1 MLGSSVRDVFK
12 APLRYFNERLPARPS
27 GDTSVSNA
35 LKENHFM
42 VITCK
47 ASSDPGKASE
57 DE

>member
-12 APLRYFNERLPARPS
+12 ASFRYFNERPPARPS

-42 VITCK
+42 VIK